1 MQKEGLKQRAQSL
14 VPLRNDF
21 QLVIEEYNEVA
32 MFSWI
37 NEPKDEG
44 ISVQL
49 DSFGNLTRLS
59 IDINNDC
66 PDVSSLTIDEKKA
79 RAKHFLLS
87 HYPDAFNDLTFYQT
101 KQLSCADRFYYEQ
114 LVFDLPLPR
123 AGCFIDV
130 DSSGDIITFTYDG
143 VKPIPEIPTTLISK
157 EALQEHVRNHL
168 DVQLTIANLYKSV
181 HNVPEDGLRLVY
193 EINSFHQ
200 YKADTLQPTLTI
212 GHEKHEPENYVPVPP
227 FSFTN
232 VDKQL
237 STEEIIGITDNM
249 EILREVNWGGE
260 IGIVWRDKD
269 WEMKKEDHSM
279 NGFFMKRSEDTV
291 KAFISKETGK
301 VRSFMW
307 FLERQGDL
315 QLNHEECF
323 QKAIQFLQIIAPD
336 VYPYLQQ
343 VVRDHE
349 EDDNSMKESFVFY
362 LHNRYGITI
371 HELVVIAVNR
381 TTGLIDHYS
390 GPRIPIE
397 HLRELPTEPA
407 ISVHDAQKIVCNHMD
422 FELAWKKDY
431 DSETDAYFLTYQL
444 CDQHTRN
451 SIRHIDAM
459 TGAVITD
466 K

>member
-1 MQKEGLKQRAQSL
+1 MQKESLKQRAQSL

-21 QLVIEEYNEVA
+21 QLVIEEYNEGA

-37 NEPKDEG
+37 NEAKDEG
-44 ISVQL
+44 ISVEL

-59 IDINNDC
+59 IDTSNDC
-66 PDVSSLTIDEKKA
+66 SDVSSLTIDEKKA
-79 RAKHFLLS
+79 RAEHFLLS
-87 HYPDAFNDLTFYQT
+87 HYPDALNNLTFYQT

-114 LVFDLPLPR
+114 LVFNLPLPR
-123 AGCFIDV
+123 AGCFIDI
-130 DSSGDIITFTYDG
+130 DSSGDIITFTYNG
-143 VKPIPEIPTTLISK
+143 VKPIPEIPTTFISK

-168 DVQLTIANLYKSV
+168 DLQLTITNLSKSV
-181 HNVPEDGLRLVY
+181 HHVSENGLRLVY
-193 EINSFHQ
+193 EVNSFHQ
-200 YKADTLQPTLTI
+200 YKADTLQSTLTI
-212 GHEKHEPENYVPVPP
+212 VHEEHEPENYMSVPP
-227 FSFTN
+227 FSFTT

-237 STEEIIGITDNM
+237 SIEEIIGITDNM
-249 EILREVNWGGE
+249 EIIREVDWDYE
-260 IGIVWRDKD
+260 IGIVWRDKE
-269 WEMKKEDHSM
+269 WAMKKEDYSM
-279 NGFFMKRSEDTV
+279 NSFFMKRSEDTV

-323 QKAIQFLQIIAPD
+323 QKAIQFLQIIVPD

-343 VVRDHE
+343 VVRERE

-362 LHNRYGITI
+362 LHNRHGITI
-371 HELVVIAVNR
+371 QELVVVAVNR
-381 TTGLIDHYS
+381 TTGLVDYYS
-390 GPRIPIE
+390 GPRIHIE
-397 HLRELPTEPA
+397 QLRALPTEPA
-407 ISVHDAQKIVCNHMD
+407 ISLHDAQKIVCNHMD

-431 DSETDAYFLTYQL
+431 DSETDTYFLTYQL

-451 SIRHIDAM
+451 SIRYIDAM